1 MAGNHCNYYSFR
13 VLLMADG
20 TLEMEVSMF
29 SDNYAYFLKIVE
41 VGNLSKAADSLYV
54 SQSALTKYLQRIE
67 ASFGTEL
74 FNRKE
79 RPLRLTYAGQLFYE
93 YIQAEETI
101 KQNLIDRIG
110 EITSQGR
117 EKICIGMPLWRS
129 CVLLPGFLKS
139 FMLRHPL
146 ISIELSEG
154 SAKHLEKCLMED
166 TVDFIL
172 ANLPLNYGNV
182 SFDPLFTEKILLVG
196 SQNDLFLQDLIK
208 KKTSVGHYYHADIE
222 EFKDGTFIMAQK
234 SQHITTFVE
243 NMLKQHRI
251 NLNTTI
257 RTSNVTLAVNMASA
271 GLGYTFI
278 PECGINSEFFPKDSV
293 YLFSLNNP
301 LLTCVFAAAYKKD
314 QPLSPACQIFISE
327 FRQYCLKM
335 LDVPLTSSG
344 MHLE

>member
-1 MAGNHCNYYSFR
+1 
-13 VLLMADG
+13 
-20 TLEMEVSMF
+20 MF

-41 VGNLSKAADSLYV
+41 VDNLSKAADSLYV

-154 SAKHLEKCLMED
+154 SAKHLEN
-166 TVDFIL
+166 
-172 ANLPLNYGNV
+172 A
-182 SFDPLFTEKILLVG
+182 
-196 SQNDLFLQDLIK
+196 
-208 KKTSVGHYYHADIE
+208 
-222 EFKDGTFIMAQK
+222 
-234 SQHITTFVE
+234 
-243 NMLKQHRI
+243 
-251 NLNTTI
+251 
-257 RTSNVTLAVNMASA
+257 
-271 GLGYTFI
+271 
-278 PECGINSEFFPKDSV
+278 
-293 YLFSLNNP
+293 
-301 LLTCVFAAAYKKD
+301 
-314 QPLSPACQIFISE
+314 
-327 FRQYCLKM
+327 
-335 LDVPLTSSG
+335 
-344 MHLE
+344 